1 MTDRAT
7 SIQLTKLADALHVP
21 IERIEYLGVIG
32 GEHLAALHEQ
42 VVNNLR
48 SRYPGEYQ
56 RYSALG
62 RQVPMRLAVP
72 FATRVLPP
80 RLLGRSIGGELLD
93 GRTDKSLAVLSN
105 IDPVVVA
112 DAAPYMNPAV
122 VGRLAEI
129 AAPELISGVMG
140 ELLARKDFDTADL
153 FVDYVTEFFMAAE
166 EPAGDSDAR
175 QPRRGL
181 LRRLRRK
188 R

>member
-1 MTDRAT
+1 MTDRVT
-7 SIQLTKLADALHVP
+7 SIHLTKLAHALHVP
-21 IERIEYLGVIG
+21 IERIEYLGVLG

-42 VVNNLR
+42 VVSNLR
-48 SRYPGEYQ
+48 SRYPTEYQ

-62 RQVPMRLAVP
+62 RRVPLRLAVP

-80 RLLGRSIGGELLD
+80 RLLGRSIGSELLD
-93 GRTDKSLAVLSN
+93 GRTDKSLAILSN

-129 AAPELISGVMG
+129 AAPELISGVIA
-140 ELLARKDFDTADL
+140 ELMARKDFDTADL

-166 EPAGDSDAR
+166 EPVGDSDAR
-175 QPRRGL
+175 RPRRGL
-181 LRRLRRK
+181 LRRLWRK

>member
-7 SIQLTKLADALHVP
+7 SIQLTKLAAALHVP
-21 IERIEYLGVIG
+21 IERIEYLGMLG
-32 GEHLAALHEQ
+32 GDHLAALQER
-42 VVNNLR
+42 VVSTLR

-62 RQVPMRLAVP
+62 RRVPMRLAVP

-93 GRTDKSLAVLSN
+93 RRTDKSLGVLSN

-129 AAPELISGVMG
+129 AAPELIRDVME

-153 FVDYVTEFFMAAE
+153 FVDFVTEFFMAAE
-166 EPAGDSDAR
+166 QPAAESDAR
-175 QPRRGL
+175 QPRRSL
-181 LRRLRRK
+181 LRRLGRR